1 MPSEA
6 TTWGRTV
13 SFAAAFSVG
22 LLSALQSRMNG
33 GLAEAWSD
41 PLAAAGYSF
50 GTGFI
55 VLTILAVTVGPVR
68 RGVVAVVHAL
78 RASRL
83 RWWEVVGGLCGATFV
98 VSQSSVVP
106 IVGVAAFT
114 VGVVAGQSANSLVVD
129 RLGLGPRGTI
139 AISGARLLAAGLAV
153 LAVVVA
159 LAGRWEAQPTPPVVP
174 VAAAVGAGVLVA
186 FQQALN
192 GRVAVESGNAVSATW
207 LNFLMGTVMIAVLLA
222 VTHLGRTAS
231 SPTDGPAPWLLL
243 GGVVG
248 LVFIAL
254 AAWSVPRIG
263 VLMTALLAVAGN
275 LTSSLL
281 LDVLLP
287 TPGSVVNAALLVGVG
302 LAFAAVA
309 LGARG
314 RSRT

>member
-1 MPSEA
+1 
-6 TTWGRTV
+6 
-13 SFAAAFSVG
+13 
-22 LLSALQSRMNG
+22 
-33 GLAEAWSD
+33 
-41 PLAAAGYSF
+41 
-50 GTGFI
+50 
-55 VLTILAVTVGPVR
+55 
-68 RGVVAVVHAL
+68 
-78 RASRL
+78 
-83 RWWEVVGGLCGATFV
+83 
-98 VSQSSVVP
+98 
-106 IVGVAAFT
+106 
-114 VGVVAGQSANSLVVD
+114 
-129 RLGLGPRGTI
+129 
-139 AISGARLLAAGLAV
+139 
-153 LAVVVA
+153 
-159 LAGRWEAQPTPPVVP
+159 
-174 VAAAVGAGVLVA
+174 
-186 FQQALN
+186 
-192 GRVAVESGNAVSATW
+192 VAVESGNAVSATW